1 MIHFSIGKELG
12 KLQHLNMRTPKLSQ
26 KVIASV
32 RQSDVVSDISEL
44 TPSVINEMEKLRR
57 LEVIQRTL
65 FVLSTR
71 INCVVKE

>member
-12 KLQHLNMRTPKLSQ
+12 KLQHLNMRTSKLSQ

-57 LEVIQRTL
+57 LEVNKIKRNKLGL
-65 FVLSTR
+65 FS
-71 INCVVKE
+71 KESEQG